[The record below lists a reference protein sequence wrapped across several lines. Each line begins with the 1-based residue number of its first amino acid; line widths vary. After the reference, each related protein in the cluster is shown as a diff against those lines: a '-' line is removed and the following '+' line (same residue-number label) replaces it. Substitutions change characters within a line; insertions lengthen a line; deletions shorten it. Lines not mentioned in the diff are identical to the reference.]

1 LNKQKTLRSEYVNQ
15 SRKRTQP
22 EYANRKRFEKRREAD
37 RGGPPVRF
45 ENGSPAPESLRRS
58 PATNHGELEGKKG
71 TGVLRGMDRVGEKWK
86 ESTGSTT
93 ATTSSSPADGG
104 VG

>member
-1 LNKQKTLRSEYVNQ
+1 
-15 SRKRTQP
+15 
-22 EYANRKRFEKRREAD
+22 
-37 RGGPPVRF
+37 
-45 ENGSPAPESLRRS
+45 
-58 PATNHGELEGKKG
+58 
-71 TGVLRGMDRVGEKWK
+71 MDRVGEKWK